1 MNYEHEVV
9 VPRAGMPFK
18 IDIFEGAGG
27 NYTREPHWHN
37 SVEIFAIYEG
47 SLVFILREKKIRVES
62 GEFILIYINE
72 LHSIRAE
79 KANLAVYVQIPISEF
94 KNYLTADHFIS
105 FHKKGKGAMADLDP
119 AQMEENEKKMM
130 TLIRN
135 IYDLTG
141 TDVPGHE
148 SRNISKSIMRRIFPY
163 SLWRSNLAI
172 PSNIYPVCS
181 KNTPRSIIS
190 PICPASV

>member
-62 GEFILIYINE
+62 GEFIIINTNE
-72 LHSIRAE
+72 LHSIRCGE
-79 KANLAVYVQIPISEF
+79 SQSGGLC
-94 KNYLTADHFIS
+94 ADP
-105 FHKKGKGAMADLDP
+105 D
-119 AQMEENEKKMM
+119 Q
-130 TLIRN
+130 
-135 IYDLTG
+135 
-141 TDVPGHE
+141 
-148 SRNISKSIMRRIFPY
+148 
-163 SLWRSNLAI
+163 
-172 PSNIYPVCS
+172 
-181 KNTPRSIIS
+181 
-190 PICPASV
+190 

>member
-62 GEFILIYINE
+62 GDLSSSTPTNST
-72 LHSIRAE
+72 LSVRR
-79 KANLAVYVQIPISEF
+79 KPI
-94 KNYLTADHFIS
+94 
-105 FHKKGKGAMADLDP
+105 
-119 AQMEENEKKMM
+119 
-130 TLIRN
+130 
-135 IYDLTG
+135 
-141 TDVPGHE
+141 
-148 SRNISKSIMRRIFPY
+148 
-163 SLWRSNLAI
+163 WRSM
-172 PSNIYPVCS
+172 C
-181 KNTPRSIIS
+181 RSR
-190 PICPASV
+190 SVNSRIT